1 MPDFEVRE
9 VDVDDEAQLRAW
21 WQASHDGA
29 TAGRPYDL
37 YATWELARV
46 AYPDRHPDW
55 DFVLISVLDGDRV
68 VGGGLVNMPLADN
81 LSNAYLEVYV
91 PESERRRGVGT
102 ALLAAVESAA
112 VSRGRNVLVAE
123 SFTPPGGTSAGE
135 SFAAA
140 RGYAVANREG
150 LKVLDVRAHAD
161 GWGALDEQVA
171 ARIGDYRI
179 VEWGGAT
186 PDEHIEEVCAALN
199 RFIGMVPTGD
209 LEMEDLNYTP
219 ERLRRNEAR
228 GVDLGTT
235 RLVGAALAPD
245 GTLAGYTDLFVEQA
259 SRSRARIGITMVLPE
274 HRGHSLGLGI
284 KLATHRSLVAQVPEC
299 RMVVTGNADV
309 NEHMNAVNDRMGYR
323 LVENILEF
331 QKKKS

>member
-9 VDVDDEAQLRAW
+9 VDVDDEAQLHAW

-55 DFVLISVLDGDRV
+55 DFVLISVHDGDRV
-68 VGGGLVNMPLADN
+68 VGAGLVNMPLADN

-91 PESERRRGVGT
+91 PEAHRRRGVGT
-102 ALLAAVESAA
+102 VLLAAIEDAA
-112 VSRGRNVLVAE
+112 VSRGRSVLVAE
-123 SFTPPGGTSAGE
+123 AFTPPGGTSAGE
-135 SFAAA
+135 PFAAA
-140 RGYAVANREG
+140 RGYALANREG
-150 LKVLDVRAHAD
+150 LKVIDLQETPG

-171 ARIGDYRI
+171 TRLGDYRL
-179 VEWGGAT
+179 VEWGGTT
-186 PDEHIEEVCAALN
+186 PEEHIEQVCGALN
-199 RFIGMVPTGD
+199 RFIGMIPTGE
-209 LEMEDLNYTP
+209 LEMEDLDFTP
-219 ERLRRNEAR
+219 ERMRRNEAR

-235 RLVGAALAPD
+235 RIVGAALAPD

-259 SRSRARIGITMVLPE
+259 SRSRARIGLTMVLPE
-274 HRGHSLGLGI
+274 HRGHSLGLAM

-299 RMVVTGNADV
+299 RIVATGNADV
-309 NEHMNAVNDRMGYR
+309 NAHMNAVNERMGYR
-323 LVENILEF
+323 LVEQLFEF
-331 QKKKS
+331 QKKA

>member
-1 MPDFEVRE
+1 MPDIEVRE
-9 VDVDDEAQLRAW
+9 VDVDDEAQLHEW
-21 WQASHDGA
+21 WRASHDGA
-29 TAGRPYDL
+29 TAGRPYDT

-55 DFVLISVLDGDRV
+55 DFVLVSVHDDDRV
-68 VGGGLVNMPLADN
+68 VGAGLVNMPLADN

-91 PESERRRGVGT
+91 PEPERRRGVGT
-102 ALLAAVESAA
+102 ALLAAVEAAA
-112 VSRGRNVLVAE
+112 VSRGRSVLVAE
-123 SFTPPGGTSAGE
+123 SYTPPDGTSAGE

-140 RGYAVANREG
+140 RGYALANREG
-150 LKVLDVRAHAD
+150 LKVLDVEAHAD

-171 ARIGDYRI
+171 ARIGDYRV

-199 RFIGMVPTGD
+199 RFIGMIPTGD
-209 LEMEDLNYTP
+209 LEMEDLNFTP

-259 SRSRARIGITMVLPE
+259 SRSRGRIGITMVLPE
-274 HRGHSLGLGI
+274 HRGHSLGLAV

-299 RMVVTGNADV
+299 RIVVTGNADV
-309 NEHMNAVNDRMGYR
+309 NEHMSAVNERMGYR

-331 QKKKS
+331 QKKS